1 MFTKDGK
8 IVYETRPCWL
18 CNGTRV
24 VDHIG
29 VFTNNNHNGK
39 AYGPSGEIKD
49 VEGMIMSTYYED
61 CIVQVDADTW
71 YCVIDDIAMTLDE
84 AYEYVYPIL
93 GDDTDQYIQSLDVC
107 ALNK

>member
-1 MFTKDGK
+1 MSYAT
-8 IVYETRPCWL
+8 
-18 CNGTRV
+18 
-24 VDHIG
+24 
-29 VFTNNNHNGK
+29 NHNGK
-39 AYGPSGEIKD
+39 AYGPSGEI
-49 VEGMIMSTYYED
+49 YED